1 MTVWVTGA
9 NGFIG
14 RYLIRFLADRGY
26 AVHGIG
32 HGAIADLERRR
43 LGLDHWLNGEIDFAN
58 LDLLA
63 NRSGPP
69 STLFHLAG
77 GSSVGLS
84 IEQPYEDFAR
94 TVGGTARL
102 LEWLRRAA
110 PDCRLIAASSAAVYG
125 TSYSTPIA
133 KDAEPHPISPY
144 GRHKLIMEELCRSYA
159 ATYGVRSTVVRF
171 FSVYGAC
178 LRKQLLWDICCR
190 LQKGER
196 TLELGGT
203 GDELRDWIEVRDA
216 VRLFGAIAETP
227 QAEDYQVLNGGSGTG
242 TSVAEIAK
250 ELLKAWGGAIVVQFS
265 GLARSGDPFSLVAN
279 DVGLRNL
286 TFGCEIPLARG
297 IADYVSW
304 FKDQAP

>member
-14 RYLIRFLADRGY
+14 RYLVRFLADRGHS
-26 AVHGIG
+26 VHGIG
-32 HGAIADLERRR
+32 HGAIADLERLR
-43 LGLDHWLNGEIDFAN
+43 LGLAHWLNGEIDVAN

-63 NRSGPP
+63 GRSGPP

-125 TSYSTPIA
+125 SGHPTPISEN
-133 KDAEPHPISPY
+133 AETHPISPY
-144 GRHKLIMEELCRSYA
+144 GRHKLMMEELCRSYA

-171 FSVYGAC
+171 FSVYGAH

-196 TLELGGT
+196 TLALGGT
-203 GDELRDWIEVRDA
+203 GDESRDWVEVRDA
-216 VRLFGAIAETP
+216 VRLFGAIAEAP
-227 QAEDYQVLNGGSGTG
+227 QAENYQVINGGSGAG
-242 TSVAEIAK
+242 ACVADVAR
-250 ELLKAWGGAIVVQFS
+250 ELAKAWGGEIAVQFS
-265 GLARSGDPFSLVAN
+265 GLARSGDPFSLVA
-279 DVGLRNL
+279 DDARLRAL
-286 TFGCEIPLARG
+286 SFACEIPLARG
-297 IADYVSW
+297 IADYVRW